1 MTNGWSTPAAGFTS
15 MRSAMKHFLSAPS
28 LPLLGYGPTAGTVKE
43 KEKKQNDFLPLVS
56 GRVSGEW

>member
-43 KEKKQNDFLPLVS
+43 KEKKQNDFVLSP
-56 GRVSGEW
+56 